1 MGWDVE
7 LQDRK
12 TGDTL
17 TLKHPFYKRGSNVRA
32 DVGQDG
38 RLYQIEESEAD
49 LSITFNYSPYYYEAG
64 NLDDRFLVTEDGE
77 TKNGGLRALH
87 GKSAYESLS
96 MLSDMIK
103 RIQNKYQDADG
114 NWLETTHKKLVYYD
128 ENHREVKDFSAI
140 VRGHYAGKEE
150 VEYTVS
156 EGAVNDYWEAT
167 AANAISSL
175 TQMLHMATDCLQ
187 QDCVWYIA

>member
-1 MGWDVE
+1 MGWDLE

-12 TGDTL
+12 TGNTL

-32 DVGQDG
+32 DVGPDG
-38 RLYQIEESEAD
+38 RLYQIEEFEAD

-64 NLDDRFLVTEDGE
+64 NLDDRFLITEDGE
-77 TKNGGLRALH
+77 TKNGGLRALN
-87 GKSAYESLS
+87 GKGVYESLS
-96 MLSDMIK
+96 MLSDMIQ
-103 RIQNKYQDADG
+103 RIQHKYQDADG

-128 ENHREVKDFSAI
+128 EQGNEVKDFGAI
-140 VRGHYAGKEE
+140 VQGHYARQEE
-150 VEYTVS
+150 VEYIIS
-156 EGAVNDYWEAT
+156 EGDTTDYWEAT

-187 QDCVWYIA
+187 QDCVWSVE